1 MNSVKKITLA
11 LFTAL
16 IISLV
21 FSTTVTALGDTDEIP
36 YRSYT
41 YWEDYTSGSKTPVYS
56 KPMYSVENMLNY
68 RDFGA
73 EVNMKITDVVTDENK
88 KIYVLD
94 SENSLVYVL
103 NANYTPAETVRSFV
117 YNDES
122 VSFKNAGGIFVKN
135 GLIYIADAE
144 NSRVIISDSTGKI
157 EKFLTLPDSEL
168 IPSDFVYK
176 PVKVAV
182 DSKGYTYVLS
192 LGSYY
197 GAILYSP
204 EMEFLGFFGANSVKK
219 TTLDTVTSLWKRITS
234 NDAKRAADELVLP
247 YSFTDIVLGADD
259 FVYTATGKSDDAKI
273 QSGQLCIFNP
283 GGKNITSAA
292 DKNFADY
299 AVGSYQFTSLTQNLG
314 NLDVDEDGF
323 IYLLDSTYGR
333 IFWYDSSFNLISV
346 FGGSVGVSN
355 QMGTFSLA
363 GAIAVNGT
371 DVLVTDSQKNTLTIF
386 KINEYGN
393 EVRNAQKITLSGDFK
408 AAKESWLTL
417 SSKDSN
423 CQLAYRGLAK
433 AYYDEGNNKLAIK
446 YAKLGFD
453 RDTYSKAFAQI
464 RTEIIEKYYTIIFVS
479 VVILAA
485 VLIFIKIKFRGKTIK
500 LKSDTKLHTAVIS
513 VSHPSECFR
522 LVKEKHLGSVIISSI
537 ILAAFYIVT
546 VLNDT
551 AGGFAFTV
559 FDFEKYNA
567 FYVLLSTVG
576 LVILWT
582 ATNWLVCTLLGGI
595 GKLSEIY
602 TVTCYSLIPLLFGRT
617 VKLLLTHILTPDEG
631 AFLNVF
637 TAACIIYTAFMLII
651 GMMRIHDYEFGKFV
665 GTAVLTVLAMIVVVF
680 LIFLIFMLVQQVITW
695 FGTVFVEI
703 RYR

>member
-1 MNSVKKITLA
+1 MNFVKKITLA

-16 IISLV
+16 ITSLV

-94 SENSLVYVL
+94 SENSSVYVL
-103 NANYTPAETVRSFV
+103 NANYTPAETVSNFV
-117 YNDES
+117 FNGEN
-122 VSFKNAGGIFVKN
+122 VNFKNAGGIFVKN

-408 AAKESWLTL
+408 AAKESWLTISL
-417 SSKDSN
+417 KDSN

-500 LKSDTKLHTAVIS
+500 LNSDTKLHTAVIS

-602 TVTCYSLIPLLFGRT
+602 TITCYSLIPLLFGRT

-665 GTAVLTVLAMIVVVF
+665 CTAVLTVLAMIVVVF